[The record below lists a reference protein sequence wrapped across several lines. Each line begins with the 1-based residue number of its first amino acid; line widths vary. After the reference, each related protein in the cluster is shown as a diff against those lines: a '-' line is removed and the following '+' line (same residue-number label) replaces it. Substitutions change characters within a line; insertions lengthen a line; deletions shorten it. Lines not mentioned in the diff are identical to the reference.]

1 MVSHCHL
8 AAYVPLFIHVL
19 PAVNIVYMERVD
31 HEKSMHL
38 QLQAKGQGWGRLSNH
53 QIGVECTRVIYLLLY
68 VFDEYMSFSSN
79 FEAEVSFRIDTRLTT
94 LSNFEVFM
102 NDDVDNQNT
111 SAIPSSSQ
119 HNIDG
124 VNAFDVE
131 KYRSTDSFIAP
142 TAKNHTNK
150 SGSPIAYYS
159 LYTIYQMYC
168 NSKWPG
174 APHHQTTNDKYH
186 HVIAHKAR
194 ILLINKR

>member
-1 MVSHCHL
+1 MYFQPSIL
-8 AAYVPLFIHVL
+8 G
-19 PAVNIVYMERVD
+19 YMERVD

-38 QLQAKGQGWGRLSNH
+38 QLQAKGQGWGSLSNH
-53 QIGVECTRVIYLLLY
+53 QIGVECTRVRYLLLY

-79 FEAEVSFRIDTRLTT
+79 FNAEVSLRIDIRLAT
-94 LSNFEVFM
+94 LSSFEVLT

-142 TAKNHTNK
+142 TVKNHTNK
-150 SGSPIAYYS
+150 SGSPMSHIS
-159 LYTIYQMYC
+159 YTKCTAIP
-168 NSKWPG
+168 NGLVPRTTKR
-174 APHHQTTNDKYH
+174 QTTNTTTS
-186 HVIAHKAR
+186 
-194 ILLINKR
+194 